1 MIKTE
6 SFIPNEDLQDSNVS
20 SIFLNYTIY
29 FGIYIFY
36 RIIYIF
42 NFLNPYITKKFED
55 FINLIFNKY
64 TFRIK
69 NLYKN
74 LHNKIDLVNEEE
86 FHESEDYEDYKLDK
100 DDINNKVTDLKTMS
114 NTIKS
119 KNKNILKELYI
130 IYFIIFGILI
140 LANVIIF
147 MFDPVS
153 YKNSINNLSSSLI
166 VKIIFNIIW
175 ITAISF
181 TFNLT
186 ATLPYYKDIILKYL

>member
-1 MIKTE
+1 MIR
-6 SFIPNEDLQDSNVS
+6 L
-20 SIFLNYTIY
+20 LN
-29 FGIYIFY
+29 FS
-36 RIIYIF
+36 
-42 NFLNPYITKKFED
+42 KCSD

-119 KNKNILKELYI
+119 KNKNQLEK
-130 IYFIIFGILI
+130 
-140 LANVIIF
+140 
-147 MFDPVS
+147 
-153 YKNSINNLSSSLI
+153 
-166 VKIIFNIIW
+166 
-175 ITAISF
+175 
-181 TFNLT
+181 
-186 ATLPYYKDIILKYL
+186 